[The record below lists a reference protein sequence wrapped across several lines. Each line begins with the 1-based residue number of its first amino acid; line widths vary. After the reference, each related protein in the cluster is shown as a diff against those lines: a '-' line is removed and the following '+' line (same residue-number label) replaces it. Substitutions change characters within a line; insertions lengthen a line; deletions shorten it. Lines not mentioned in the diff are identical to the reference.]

1 MTAGSARAGRLA
13 VALAVVTLAS
23 ACDPVVNFYGSF
35 FPAWA
40 VCLIAGAVLATVLHF
55 VFAATGLEDGFV
67 SLVLVYPALTLL
79 LACLMWLALYRA

>member
-1 MTAGSARAGRLA
+1 MTAGSSRAGRLA
-13 VALAVVTLAS
+13 VVAALVTLAT

-40 VCLIAGAVLATVLHF
+40 VCLITGAVVATALHF
-55 VFAATGLEDGFV
+55 VFAASGLEDGFV